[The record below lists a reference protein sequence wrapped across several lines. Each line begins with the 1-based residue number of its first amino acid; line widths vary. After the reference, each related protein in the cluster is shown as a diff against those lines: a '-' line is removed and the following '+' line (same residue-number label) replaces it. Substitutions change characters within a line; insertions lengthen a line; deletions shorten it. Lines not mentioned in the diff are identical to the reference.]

1 MVPTQYQ
8 FTLGVHMEITRRTDY
23 AIRMLLEL
31 ARSGG
36 GPVSVR
42 KLADSQE
49 VPYAFAR
56 GIQRDLSAAGLVS
69 TLRGSSG
76 GAVLAKAPAEI
87 TLLDVVRTMQG
98 SVSCSVCAKD
108 RTWCSRMGGC
118 AVHRVWRDADEMM
131 TRYLGSKSLTG
142 LIEQEKG
149 R

>member
-1 MVPTQYQ
+1 
-8 FTLGVHMEITRRTDY
+8 MEITRRTDY

-31 ARSGG
+31 VRAGG

-42 KLADSQE
+42 KLADRQE

-56 GIQRDLSAAGLVS
+56 GIQRELATAGIVS
-69 TLRGSSG
+69 TLRGSAG
-76 GAVLAKAPAEI
+76 GAVLARAASEI
-87 TLLDVVRTMQG
+87 TLLDVVSTMQG
-98 SVSCSVCAKD
+98 SVSCSVCGKD

-118 AVHRVWRDADEMM
+118 AVHRVWREADEMM